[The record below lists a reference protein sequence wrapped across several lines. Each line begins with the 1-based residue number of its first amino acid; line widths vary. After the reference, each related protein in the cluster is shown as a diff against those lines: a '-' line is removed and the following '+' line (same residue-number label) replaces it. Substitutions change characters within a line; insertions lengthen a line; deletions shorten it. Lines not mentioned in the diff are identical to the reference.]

1 MSQFSFLSKDF
12 PDLLTHSEKAEK
24 LALSDP
30 RGACFWSRLTL
41 ETALK
46 WLYRRDPALRHP
58 YERTLAALIAEPSL
72 EALTGPAIT
81 TKAKYIK
88 DQGNR
93 AAHDSGKPLTAQDAA
108 STVRELFHVC
118 YWIAR
123 TYATGPKPDPALSFD
138 IGKLEKSLTISAST
152 VAQIQKIEGD
162 VKAANK
168 RAEEAEEAR
177 KESEEGR
184 KAVEEELARLRTEV
198 AAARKANQA
207 IQDDHD
213 YGEAATRDAFID
225 LLLHEAGWALDQSR
239 DREFPVKG
247 MPSQSGE
254 GFADYVLWGAD
265 GKPLAVVEAKRTK
278 KDSRTGQQQAKLY
291 ADCLEKMYGQRPVI
305 FTTNGYEHWIWDD
318 VRYPPRKISGFL
330 KRDEL
335 ELLQQRR
342 GNRKTLDDVTVDEA
356 IAGRFYQQRAIRRI
370 GQAFEK
376 DRQRKALLVMA
387 TGSGKTRTVIALIDQ
402 LMRGNWV
409 KRVLFLA
416 DRVALVKQAHGA
428 FKTHLP
434 ATPSANLLERHDPA
448 RNDHSGARVF
458 LSTYPTMMGL
468 IDEIKGGEKRFGPGH
483 FDLIVIDEAHR
494 SVYRKYRAIFEYFD
508 SFLVGLT
515 ATPKDEIDHN
525 TYSLFNLESGVPTD
539 AYDLDDAVQDGYL
552 VPPKSIS
559 VPLKF
564 QRDGIAYDQLSDH
577 EKDEWDAIEW
587 DEDGTIPDRVESNDL
602 NKWLFNKD
610 TVDKVLEH
618 VMRNGIKVAGGDQ
631 LGKTIIFAKNS
642 KHAQFIIERFDE
654 NYPHLAGQFARLID
668 YSVTYAQSLI
678 DDFSEPEKPPHI
690 AVSVD
695 MMDTGIDVPEVVNL
709 VFFKIVR
716 SKTKFWQM
724 VGRGTRLRE
733 DLFAPGEDKEEFI
746 IFDFCQN
753 LEFFRENPDARNA
766 GTALPIG
773 ERLFKTRVELIGD
786 LQEQEGTHADL
797 EKSLKERLFDEVFGM
812 NLENFMVRDKRRAV
826 EQFKKIDRW
835 ATLDL
840 DARITLT
847 DEIAGLPSAF
857 QDDHLPAKQFDLL
870 VLNAQLLLLRGDAG
884 FQRLQMRMIKFASAL
899 EGLSNVPTVAKQ
911 MELILEMQTDQFW
924 TDISVDILEE
934 VRRKLRMLAD
944 LIQPKE
950 RKVVITDFEDEIGGN
965 ETIDLPEV
973 GTGIDKAR
981 FKMKVRKFVETH
993 MDHITLQKIH
1003 RAEALTRTDVEEL
1016 QKMLIEQGVSDT
1028 ETLSALQEEEPL
1040 GVFLRRLIGLDRA
1053 AAKQAFSAFMSTHQ
1067 LNPDQTEF
1075 IDMIIDHLTDS
1086 GIVEP
1091 RTFYESPF
1099 SDLDDLGIAGVFKKD
1114 HAAEIIRIV
1123 KSVNDAAVAA

>member
-1 MSQFSFLSKDF
+1 MTQFAFLAIDF
-12 PDLLTHSEKAEK
+12 PDLQQHAEKAEK

-30 RGACFWSRLTL
+30 RGACFWARLTL

-81 TKAKYIK
+81 TKARYIK

-93 AAHDSGKPLTAQDAA
+93 AAHDSGKPLSPQDAA

-123 TYATGPKPDPALSFD
+123 TYATGAKPDPALSFD
-138 IGKLEKSLTISAST
+138 ISKLEKSLTISAST
-152 VAQIQKIEGD
+152 VAQIKKIEGD
-162 VKAANK
+162 FKAATK

-177 KESEEGR
+177 KTSEEGR
-184 KAVEEELARLRTEV
+184 KALEAELVRLRAEV
-198 AAARKANQA
+198 VEARKANQEVP
-207 IQDDHD
+207 DPHD
-213 YGEAATRDAFID
+213 YDEAATRDAFVD
-225 LLLHEAGWALDQSR
+225 LLLHEAGWALDQPR

-247 MPSQSGE
+247 MPNQTGD
-254 GFADYVLWGAD
+254 GFVDYVLWGAD
-265 GKPLAVVEAKRTK
+265 GKPLALVEAKRTR

-291 ADCLEKMYGQRPVI
+291 ADCLEKMYDQRPVI

-318 VRYPPRKISGFL
+318 LRYPPRKISGFL

-335 ELLQQRR
+335 ELLHQRR
-342 GNRKTLDDVTVDEA
+342 RNRKTLDDVAVDEA

-370 GQAFEK
+370 GEAFEK
-376 DRQRKALLVMA
+376 DCQRRALLVMA

-402 LMRGNWV
+402 LTRGNWV

-416 DRVALVKQAHGA
+416 DRVALVRQAHGA

-468 IDEIKGGEKRFGPGH
+468 IDEMKDGQKRFGPGH

-564 QRDGIAYDQLSDH
+564 QRDGIAYDQLSDE

-587 DEDGTIPDRVESNDL
+587 DEDGTVPDRVASNDL

-618 VMRNGIKVAGGDQ
+618 VMRNGIKVAGGDR
-631 LGKTIIFAKNS
+631 LGKTIIFAKNH
-642 KHAQFIIERFDE
+642 KHAQFIAERFDV
-654 NYPHLAGQFARLID
+654 NYPHMKGHFARLID
-668 YSVTYAQSLI
+668 NQVTQAQSLI
-678 DDFSEPEKPPHI
+678 DDFSEAEKQPHI

-724 VGRGTRLRE
+724 VGRGTRLRQ
-733 DLFAPGEDKEEFI
+733 DLFGPDEDKEEFL

-766 GTALPIG
+766 GAARPIG
-773 ERLFKTRVELIGD
+773 ERLFATRVELIGD
-786 LQEQEGTHADL
+786 LQEQEEDHSELLA
-797 EKSLKERLFDEVFGM
+797 SLKGRLHDEVLGM

-826 EQFKKIDRW
+826 EQFKDKTNW
-835 ATLDL
+835 ETLDL
-840 DARITLT
+840 DAQIALT
-847 DEIAGLPSAF
+847 DEIAGLPSAYE
-857 QDDHLPAKQFDLL
+857 DDHLPAKQFDLL
-870 VLNAQLLLLRGDAG
+870 ALNAQLLLLRGDAG
-884 FQRLQMRMIKFASAL
+884 FARLQVRMVKFASAL
-899 EGLSNVPTVAKQ
+899 EGLSNVPTVARQ
-911 MELILEMQTDQFW
+911 MELILEMQTDSFW
-924 TDISVDILEE
+924 TDITVEILED
-934 VRRKLRMLAD
+934 VRRRLRTLAD
-944 LIQPKE
+944 LIQAEE
-950 RKVVITDFEDEIGGN
+950 RKVVITDFEDELGHGQI
-965 ETIDLPEV
+965 IVLPEV
-973 GTGIDKAR
+973 
-981 FKMKVRKFVETH
+981 
-993 MDHITLQKIH
+993 
-1003 RAEALTRTDVEEL
+1003 
-1016 QKMLIEQGVSDT
+1016 
-1028 ETLSALQEEEPL
+1028 
-1040 GVFLRRLIGLDRA
+1040 
-1053 AAKQAFSAFMSTHQ
+1053 
-1067 LNPDQTEF
+1067 
-1075 IDMIIDHLTDS
+1075 
-1086 GIVEP
+1086 
-1091 RTFYESPF
+1091 
-1099 SDLDDLGIAGVFKKD
+1099 
-1114 HAAEIIRIV
+1114 
-1123 KSVNDAAVAA
+1123 